1 MIDSKKVK
9 QDSLDAMWQFLQ
21 MGKQKSNVKAL
32 ADYCRLLQCMMMQKT
47 AGQRQDKPKDQ
58 SFDDLDAIT
67 NGIVIEAMC
76 LYLSGDLWN
85 EALADVRVNAPTI
98 EAEPVRHG
106 RWIIHI
112 DDIFPSDSTQ
122 ECSVCHVHETI
133 QIYNDNYCPHCGAR
147 MDGDAE

>member
-106 RWIIHI
+106 RCVT
-112 DDIFPSDSTQ
+112 DS
-122 ECSVCHVHETI
+122 EGYHRCSVCNEHEGNM
-133 QIYNDNYCPHCGAR
+133 IYYRYCPHCGAR